1 MARIS
6 GIDLPR
12 NKPIKIGLTYIFG
25 IGNTSANQIIKAANV
40 SSSIRCNDLSDEEI
54 TRIRTVIE
62 EKYQTE
68 GDLRRVI
75 SQNFKRLTEIG
86 SAKGRRHRVGLPVR
100 GQRTRTNSRTRKGKV
115 KISIEKK
122 YISLIW

>member
-6 GIDLPR
+6 GVDLPR
-12 NKPIKIGLTYIFG
+12 NKRIEIGLTYVFG

>member
-6 GIDLPR
+6 GVDLPR
-12 NKPIKIGLTYIFG
+12 NKPVKIGLTYIFG

-54 TRIRTVIE
+54 TRIRTIIE
-62 EKYQTE
+62 KKYQTE
-68 GDLRRVI
+68 GDLRRII

>member
-6 GIDLPR
+6 GVDLPR

-54 TRIRTVIE
+54 TRIRTIIE
-62 EKYQTE
+62 KKYQTE
-68 GDLRRVI
+68 GDLRRII

>member
-6 GIDLPR
+6 GVDLPR
-12 NKPIKIGLTYIFG
+12 NKPVKIGLTYIFG

-40 SSSIRCNDLSDEEI
+40 SSSIICNDLSDEEI

-62 EKYQTE
+62 KKYQTE

-75 SQNFKRLTEIG
+75 SQNFKRLTEIS

>member
-6 GIDLPR
+6 GVDLPR
-12 NKPIKIGLTYIFG
+12 NKPVKIGLTYIFG

-62 EKYQTE
+62 KKYQTE
-68 GDLRRVI
+68 GDLRRII

>member
-6 GIDLPR
+6 GVDLPR
-12 NKPIKIGLTYIFG
+12 NKPVKIGLTYIFG

-54 TRIRTVIE
+54 TRIRTIIE

-86 SAKGRRHRVGLPVR
+86 SAKGRRHRIGLPVR

>member
-40 SSSIRCNDLSDEEI
+40 SSSIRCGDLSDEEI
-54 TRIRTVIE
+54 TRIRTVID

-115 KISIEKK
+115 KVPIEKK
-122 YISLIW
+122 VY

>member
-6 GIDLPR
+6 GVDLPR
-12 NKPIKIGLTYIFG
+12 NKPVKIGLTYIFG

-54 TRIRTVIE
+54 TRIRTIIE
-62 EKYQTE
+62 KKYQTE

>member
-6 GIDLPR
+6 GVDLPR
-12 NKPIKIGLTYIFG
+12 NKPVKIGLTYIFG

-40 SSSIRCNDLSDEEI
+40 SSIRCNDLSDEEI